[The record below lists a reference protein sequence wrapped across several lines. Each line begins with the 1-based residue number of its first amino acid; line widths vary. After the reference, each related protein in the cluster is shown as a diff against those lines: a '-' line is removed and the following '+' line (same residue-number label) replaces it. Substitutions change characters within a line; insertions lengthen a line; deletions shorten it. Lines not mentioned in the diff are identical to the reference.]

1 MIINILSIAD
11 VSIAAIQ
18 LLDVKKATLLTYLA
32 AAPSGPVVVFRSV
45 ERAR

>member
-32 AAPSGPVVVFRSV
+32 AAPSGPVFRSV
-45 ERAR
+45 ERAQ